1 LRHPKELAWHFLDGI
16 LLQRGQHEEQLVGH
30 RG

>member
-1 LRHPKELAWHFLDGI
+1 LGHPKELAWHCLDGM
-16 LLQRGQHEEQLVGH
+16 LFQLGQHEEPLVGH